1 MMHSHFTAVFDACV
15 LYPATLRNVLMQLAT
30 TGLFRARWTDAIH
43 DEWMRNL
50 LESKPD
56 IGRDNV
62 DRLREQMDKAVQD
75 CLVTGYESLIEG
87 LVLPDEDDRHVLA
100 AAIRCHAAVIVTT
113 NLKDFPDDTLLPL
126 GVRAQHPDE
135 FILHLIDLDSAAV
148 CLAVKAIRQRLKNPP
163 YDATGLLDLLQSQGL
178 PGTVSKLREF
188 EKLI

>member
-1 MMHSHFTAVFDACV
+1 MHSHFTAVFDACV